1 MKRADSPDIDGEP
14 ERKRSRNDSMD
25 GVIEKLRELTHRVH
39 AMERRM
45 QVSAHYMYMYMYLLP

>member
-1 MKRADSPDIDGEP
+1 MMKRADSPDIDGEP

-45 QVSAHYMYMYMYLLP
+45 QVSAHYMYLLP